1 MRAALI
7 FALCFSQSVLAIQLM
22 EHKVLQ
28 TSTNSTNEEKLLE
41 FSKELEDNMS
51 LSEIIQKRFKNNIKI
66 TKIWKAEEVD
76 KLIIEKPQN
85 SNSDVDLDGSLL

>member
-1 MRAALI
+1 
-7 FALCFSQSVLAIQLM
+7 
-22 EHKVLQ
+22 
-28 TSTNSTNEEKLLE
+28 
-41 FSKELEDNMS
+41 MS